1 MGYTLRANWGRN
13 SGEFSGVVGLAMAL
27 RVVISAG
34 EVSGDQH
41 LARVVRSL
49 KAIDPSVEV
58 RGMGGKECRE
68 AGAELVVDCYKS
80 GAAMG
85 FLELFRS
92 FRGIF
97 SSFSSMSSLVRTW
110 KPHLVLLAD
119 YPDFNLR
126 LAKVAKAA
134 GSKVLYYIP
143 PKVWAWRA
151 GRVEAIKRSVDHIAA
166 IFPFEKEWY
175 QQRGFNAVTYV
186 GHPLTDQNKAA
197 TGEHTRVDKIVLM
210 PGSRKFEIERM
221 LLPMLQAFERVRVS
235 QPGLQ
240 AVVMLADNMSEEW
253 AKSCAATAVS
263 PETMSAVSWKKGG
276 VIEEMRHA
284 RAGILKSGTCNLEG
298 AIAELPFVCVYS
310 GTLLAKMIIKA
321 FVNLQEYSPVNIM
334 KAGTVPELMRV
345 RQNTADLERELLR
358 VLQDG
363 PVRNKMIGDLR
374 DVRAA
379 LFSFESSSGQS
390 ETVAG
395 RVAALVT
402 EMAQRPQT
410 EAAAN

>member
-1 MGYTLRANWGRN
+1 MT
-13 SGEFSGVVGLAMAL
+13 L

-49 KAIDPSVEV
+49 KSLVPSVQI
-58 RGMGGKECRE
+58 RGMGGKECRA
-68 AGAELVVDCYKS
+68 AGAELAVDCYKS

-97 SSFSSMSSLVRTW
+97 SSFSAMSSLVRTW
-110 KPHLVLLAD
+110 KPHVVILVD

-143 PKVWAWRA
+143 PKVWAWRS
-151 GRVEAIKRSVDHIAA
+151 GRVEAIKRSVDHVAA
-166 IFPFEKEWY
+166 IFPFEREWY
-175 QQRGFNAVTYV
+175 RSHGFEAVTYV

-197 TGEHTRVDKIVLM
+197 ETQVVRGDWVVLM

-221 LLPMLQAFERVRVS
+221 LLPMLKAFERVRAS
-235 QPGLQ
+235 KPGLE
-240 AVVMLADNMSEEW
+240 AVVLLADNMSEEW
-253 AKSCAATAVS
+253 AKEQAARVVS
-263 PETMSAVSWKKGG
+263 VETLAAISWKKGN
-276 VIEEMRHA
+276 VIGEMQRA

-310 GTLLAKMIIKA
+310 GTLLAKMIVST
-321 FVNLQEYSPVNIM
+321 FVKLKEYSPVNVM
-334 KAGTVPELMRV
+334 KAGTVTELIRV
-345 RQNTADLERELLR
+345 RHDEAELERELLR
-358 VLQDG
+358 VLDDG
-363 PVRNKMIGDLR
+363 PVRQKMIEDLR
-374 DVRAA
+374 AVRTA
-379 LFSFESSSGQS
+379 LFSFESSAEQASD
-390 ETVAG
+390 VAG
-395 RVAALVT
+395 RVAAITLD
-402 EMAQRPQT
+402 MAGNGHLLRET
-410 EAAAN
+410 RAEAVEG